1 MPVFAH
7 TYLPKRR
14 HPKTSYLF
22 CITYFHY
29 IFLSV
34 FEKLNSALYLFG
46 VEFTF
51 SNEGMPFTSWN
62 IRQPIDTRQE
72 SAYNSTKSYRQKATI
87 GRSRH
92 YPEAQRGKAFG
103 GSFP

>member
-34 FEKLNSALYLFG
+34 FEKLNSALCLFG

-51 SNEGMPFTSWN
+51 SNEVQTVDAIPGK
-62 IRQPIDTRQE
+62 IAIDRA
-72 SAYNSTKSYRQKATI
+72 S
-87 GRSRH
+87 
-92 YPEAQRGKAFG
+92 
-103 GSFP
+103 